1 MSRIAKLSQLFAE
14 GRELVFP
21 SPDGDIVIWVQKL
34 STFLTEQCNHEG
46 RVARARKMMEI
57 KEIGSPE
64 FDIFQAT
71 MLASS
76 KESLVAGFIDTKA
89 DDTFLQV
96 LRDIRSDPD
105 WRERIEV
112 LEHSDEQMVGKGPD
126 HPETKLLSKIAIEYN
141 DEVLKRVEQSNAD
154 FKAELEAL
162 SENDL
167 RDRWREQY
175 IDSHG
180 MEAFSQTRSRY
191 EVFHAMRDCQGVRD
205 EDGKW
210 SHVTCNHSRLFL
222 DDISEVVALPTTVL
236 VQVQEALVAITVP
249 SDLARFTGGPASS
262 SESSGPSR
270 TAEGSEASGPAGQPG
285 QPATTSS

>member
-1 MSRIAKLSQLFAE
+1 MSKIAKLSQLFAE

-34 STFLTEQCNHEG
+34 STFLIEQCNHEG

-71 MLASS
+71 MIASS
-76 KESLVAGFIDTKA
+76 KESLVAGFVQSKG

-96 LRDIRSDPD
+96 LRDLRSDAT

-112 LEHSDEQMVGKGPD
+112 LEHSDEHMDGKD
-126 HPETKLLSKIAIEYN
+126 QDDPENKLLAKIAVEYN
-141 DEVLKRVEQSNAD
+141 DEVVKRVEEANAA

-162 SENDL
+162 SEEDL

-175 IDSHG
+175 VESRG
-180 MEAFSQTRSRY
+180 MQAFSATRSRY

-205 EDGKW
+205 EDGRW
-210 SHVTCNHSRLFL
+210 SHITCNHSRHFL
-222 DDISEVVALPTTVL
+222 DDITEVQALPTSVL
-236 VQVQEALVAITVP
+236 AQVQEVLMAVTVP
-249 SDLARFTGGPASS
+249 TDLARFTDGPASS

-270 TAEGSEASGPAGQPG
+270 TAEASEASGRTAQPG
-285 QPATTSS
+285 TPATTSS